1 MKIIKTIKGLKC
13 DNPNCDYVYPD
24 IPREKYESYIGY
36 PCPKC
41 GWSLLTQESYDKL
54 LKLEKKMDFCR
65 KILGGQVEDASG
77 VSQDDELNKN
87 EHGVQLKSEANDKG
101 DYKVNQMKLF

>member
-1 MKIIKTIKGLKC
+1 
-13 DNPNCDYVYPD
+13 
-24 IPREKYESYIGY
+24 
-36 PCPKC
+36 
-41 GWSLLTQESYDKL
+41 
-54 LKLEKKMDFCR
+54 MDFCR